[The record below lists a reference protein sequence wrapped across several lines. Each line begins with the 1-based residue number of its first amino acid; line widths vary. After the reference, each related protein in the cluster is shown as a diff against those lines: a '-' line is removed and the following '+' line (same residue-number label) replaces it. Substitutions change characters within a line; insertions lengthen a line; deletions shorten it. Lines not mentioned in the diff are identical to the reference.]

1 MNMRKISEFQI
12 TEQLAQCGRH
22 PTRTQTA
29 QMNRKK
35 GQRLIEASS
44 RTSSKRRSS
53 SHKQSSVSADDVIVV
68 LLDLFDRLGV
78 NATHVASR
86 VKSPKIAA
94 QSSGKLYSHNATIGE
109 LLAAWHQN
117 PEYVDQAGNPVAI
130 RMSGQRSF
138 TALARKVVPNVTPRS
153 LLTQLRSVDAVR
165 IETNGHISINARSV
179 AVYTDRALAIH
190 YTLTSLLNYIKTL
203 THNLDSDPT
212 NANQLF
218 HRVAWSET
226 FDRALIPALK
236 IKLRRQGQ
244 NFLESFDNWMFRKIQ
259 KETRRKTKTAQVS
272 IGVYLSVSDE

>member
-1 MNMRKISEFQI
+1 
-12 TEQLAQCGRH
+12 
-22 PTRTQTA
+22 
-29 QMNRKK
+29 MNRKK
-35 GQRLIEASS
+35 GQRLIEPSSGASL
-44 RTSSKRRSS
+44 KRRGSTQ
-53 SHKQSSVSADDVIVV
+53 KEPSVSADDVIVV
-68 LLDLFDRLGV
+68 LLDLFDRLGIS
-78 NATHVASR
+78 ATHVASKVR
-86 VKSPKIAA
+86 SPKIAA

-117 PEYVDQAGNPVAI
+117 PEYLDETGNPVPI
-130 RMSGQRSF
+130 RMTGQRSF
-138 TALARKVVPNVTPRS
+138 TALARKVVPNVTPKS
-153 LLTQLRSVDAVR
+153 LLSQLRSIGAVR
-165 IETNGHISINARSV
+165 IESNGHISINARSV
-179 AVYTDRALAIH
+179 AVYTDRALAVH

-218 HRVAWSET
+218 HRVAWNET

-244 NFLESFDNWMFRKIQ
+244 SFLESFDNWMFRKIQ